1 MKAAKLNGK
10 DMSGICF
17 ELDCI
22 CSYTRNMDV
31 VMFPVD
37 PRLGTEYMRGARQFV
52 EQIKTSIFVPMHF
65 DEAYDKAAAFL
76 PIAQKNG
83 ASTTPMLRSK
93 RARNRFIVLIK
104 NIYNM
109 QVKGRFDHF
118 NINVTD
124 LEKSIKFY
132 ETALGLHESHW

>member
-1 MKAAKLNGK
+1 MKLNGK
-10 DMSGICF
+10 DMSGIIFF

-65 DEAYDKAAAFL
+65 DEAYARAAAFSSV
-76 PIAQKNG
+76 G
-83 ASTTPMLRSK
+83 RS
-93 RARNRFIVLIK
+93 RRCTNDCAGTARSV
-104 NIYNM
+104 
-109 QVKGRFDHF
+109 
-118 NINVTD
+118 
-124 LEKSIKFY
+124 
-132 ETALGLHESHW
+132 